1 MLVAGDVRYLFRG
14 LSNSVPSAPEL
25 EDGGVDWWRRQEGVA
40 RDLQTAAGSET
51 SQVSAPFLCHA
62 TYDGSLQDEVC
73 SDEVR
78 RSGHEC
84 QYRGGERIRRVGHQP
99 EWPPRLDEILQV
111 TLHHGGSMTVH
122 HCPKLTCPSCMQFD
136 CDHAGASFEKW
147 QSERAG
153 ACPKI
158 DDQFAPPNGRGSD
171 DPLSPVRIQ
180 PVPAPRPPPGHDP
193 P

>member
-78 RSGHEC
+78 RSG
-84 QYRGGERIRRVGHQP
+84 
-99 EWPPRLDEILQV
+99 
-111 TLHHGGSMTVH
+111 TNANTAAGS
-122 HCPKLTCPSCMQFD
+122 
-136 CDHAGASFEKW
+136 A
-147 QSERAG
+147 
-153 ACPKI
+153 
-158 DDQFAPPNGRGSD
+158 
-171 DPLSPVRIQ
+171 
-180 PVPAPRPPPGHDP
+180 
-193 P
+193 